1 MKCYVYHRL
10 AYPYRVRHR
19 GGFAHQREEG
29 TQHYISGIVPACF
42 RFDTFHGQ
50 YDTRPEHTGGFER
63 HLQQCVFSPALYP
76 RPHGTPL
83 LRAVS
88 TRAGYI
94 DESHAGVYY
103 SFGEVC
109 GKVVGNA
116 AVLFFAHAYGRYAQA
131 KEAGVVA
138 LQLPFNSAEVVK
150 IFMYQFFQF
159 GVLHLYRLAVHQQH
173 FRDIAVFQ
181 AFQQNPFAHHAGSPC
196 YDYLYAHT
204 IKVSQLPI
212 KQYSLRL
219 KHNHNGLS
227 CTLKTTT
234 MLVTIQPCDS
244 IADLK
249 KFAQFPYDLYKE
261 NKYWVPP
268 MFKDELHALQPA
280 SNPAFKNCEAQF
292 WIAIKHGKVAGRI
305 GAIINKAY
313 NEKTGT
319 HLGRITRIEF
329 IDDKEVSKTLLD
341 TAEKWIKDKG
351 MVGAHGPL
359 GFTNL
364 DHQAILIEGF
374 DYLPS
379 IASEY
384 HLPYYKEHME
394 AAGYGK
400 EMDWLEFRLKLADAI
415 PEKALKLNE
424 MIKTR
429 YNLKVIH
436 FNNRKEMRAHAP
448 RAFELLNNAFGD
460 LFSFVKMDKELSDFY
475 INKYFSILN
484 PRFVKMIEDE
494 HGELIGF
501 IISLPSLSEAMQK
514 AGGKLFPLG
523 WYHIMQALKKP
534 KVADLLLTA
543 IHPEW
548 QAKGVSAI
556 LITELQKVMYEHGV
570 THAETTGIIETNEK
584 AISHWKNYDH
594 IQHKRKRCFIK
605 MF

>member
-1 MKCYVYHRL
+1 
-10 AYPYRVRHR
+10 
-19 GGFAHQREEG
+19 
-29 TQHYISGIVPACF
+29 
-42 RFDTFHGQ
+42 
-50 YDTRPEHTGGFER
+50 
-63 HLQQCVFSPALYP
+63 
-76 RPHGTPL
+76 
-83 LRAVS
+83 
-88 TRAGYI
+88 
-94 DESHAGVYY
+94 
-103 SFGEVC
+103 
-109 GKVVGNA
+109 
-116 AVLFFAHAYGRYAQA
+116 
-131 KEAGVVA
+131 
-138 LQLPFNSAEVVK
+138 
-150 IFMYQFFQF
+150 
-159 GVLHLYRLAVHQQH
+159 
-173 FRDIAVFQ
+173 
-181 AFQQNPFAHHAGSPC
+181 
-196 YDYLYAHT
+196 
-204 IKVSQLPI
+204 
-212 KQYSLRL
+212 
-219 KHNHNGLS
+219 
-227 CTLKTTT
+227 
-234 MLVTIQPCDS
+234 MLVTIQPCNT

-268 MFKDELHALQPA
+268 MFKDELQSLQPA
-280 SNPAFKNCEAQF
+280 TNPAFKHCDAQF

-319 HLGRITRIEF
+319 RLGRITRIEF
-329 IDDKEVSKTLLD
+329 IDDKEVSKTLLA

-351 MVGAHGPL
+351 MEGVHGPL

-400 EMDWLEFRLKLADAI
+400 EMDWVEFRLKLADAI

-429 YNLKVIH
+429 YNLKVVH
-436 FNNRKEMRAHAP
+436 FTSQAELKQHAH
-448 RAFELLNNAFGD
+448 RAFDLLNSAFGD

-475 INKYFSILN
+475 IHKYFSILN

-494 HGELIGF
+494 NGDLIGF

-514 AGGKLFPLG
+514 AKGKLFPLG